1 MSFDEIQVVIDVREL
16 FSGNLVCHE
25 VGKDLFCPHV
35 VKPFHGYE
43 IQLTI
48 RGGLNLV
55 LIIESCK
62 LKLDLHL
69 LELTNAAEVYFQIV
83 ITMARGGLPERSVI
97 IIIGGIVGTEVVTI
111 ITRSGGLCP
120 ESYVLPDWHVTN
132 RTGKYAVVRRDDL
145 GNLSVIR
152 KMQFVNADL
161 PIEAMSSLRNVM
173 AMIDDVEVFTVL
185 QDAMMPRTVNRLVVI
200 RLENAALILIG
211 CR

>member
-1 MSFDEIQVVIDVREL
+1 M
-16 FSGNLVCHE
+16 
-25 VGKDLFCPHV
+25 
-35 VKPFHGYE
+35 
-43 IQLTI
+43 
-48 RGGLNLV
+48 
-55 LIIESCK
+55 
-62 LKLDLHL
+62 DLHL

-83 ITMARGGLPERSVI
+83 ITMARGGLPECSV

-161 PIEAMSSLRNVM
+161 PIEAMSGLRNVV

-211 CR
+211 SHRPHSTGGILDTIGVVVA

>member
-1 MSFDEIQVVIDVREL
+1 MVSIERPLLAI
-16 FSGNLVCHE
+16 S
-25 VGKDLFCPHV
+25 
-35 VKPFHGYE
+35 
-43 IQLTI
+43 
-48 RGGLNLV
+48 GGLNLV

-97 IIIGGIVGTEVVTI
+97 IIGGIVGTEVVTI
-111 ITRSGGLCP
+111 ITRSGGLCS
-120 ESYVLPDWHVTN
+120 ECYVLPDWHVTN

-161 PIEAMSSLRNVM
+161 PIEAMSGLRNVV

-185 QDAMMPRTVNRLVVI
+185 QDA
-200 RLENAALILIG
+200 
-211 CR
+211 